1 MRKVFNTYNLLLSL
15 VMAAFIILGG
25 SKPQPA
31 QAQTG
36 SSVRSERSSE
46 KQANMSLDSPRLSV
60 ASDFC
65 INIPTLAT
73 SINQEVSSRIEKMLA
88 SQSVAGQELNR
99 KSAERQNKLLA
110 QRQQW
115 DKNRE
120 AQYDSL
126 YKKAKN
132 EEQKLAVDSFKNE
145 VEKAVLLRRSANQK
159 SMNEFELSIDDYLF
173 SEKNKLALATSNYQ
187 KNLILATSKA
197 VRECSSA
204 SDQSNARPELISTLT
219 QSQSYVKNGNGEN
232 ITIQAQIDEIA
243 SKKRESIKEANLAFD
258 QKISKAKADF
268 ERTFQK

>member
-1 MRKVFNTYNLLLSL
+1 MRKVFNSHSMLLSL

-46 KQANMSLDSPRLSV
+46 KQASMSLDSSRLSV
-60 ASDFC
+60 ANDFC
-65 INIPTLAT
+65 INIPTLAI

>member
-1 MRKVFNTYNLLLSL
+1 MRKVFSTHNYFLLFI
-15 VMAAFIILGG
+15 MAASIVLVG

-36 SSVRSERSSE
+36 SLVRSEGSLE
-46 KQANMSLDSPRLSV
+46 KQANMSLDSSRLSV
-60 ASDFC
+60 ANDFC

-88 SQSVAGQELNR
+88 SQSVVGQELNR
-99 KSAERQNKLLA
+99 KSIERQNKTLA

-126 YKKAKN
+126 YKNAKN
-132 EEQKLAVDSFKNE
+132 DEQKLAVDSFKNE
-145 VEKAVLLRRSANQK
+145 VEKAVLLRRLANQK
-159 SMNEFELSIDDYLF
+159 SMNEFELTIDNYLF

-197 VRECSSA
+197 VRECSTA
-204 SDQSNARPELISTLT
+204 SGQSNARPELISTLT
-219 QSQSYVKNGNGEN
+219 QSQAYIKNGSAEN

-243 SKKRESIKEANLAFD
+243 SRKRESIKEANLVFD

-268 ERTFQK
+268 DQTFEK

>member
-1 MRKVFNTYNLLLSL
+1 MRKVFNTYNMLLSL
-15 VMAAFIILGG
+15 VMAAFIIMGG

-204 SDQSNARPELISTLT
+204 SDQSNARPELISTIT
-219 QSQSYVKNGNGEN
+219 QSQSYVKNGSAEN

>member
-15 VMAAFIILGG
+15 VMVAFMILGG

-46 KQANMSLDSPRLSV
+46 KQASMSLDSSRLSV
-60 ASDFC
+60 ANDFC
-65 INIPTLAT
+65 INIPTLAI

-159 SMNEFELSIDDYLF
+159 SMNEFEITIDGYLF

-204 SDQSNARPELISTLT
+204 SDQSNARPELISTIT
-219 QSQSYVKNGNGEN
+219 QSQSYVKNGSAEN
-232 ITIQAQIDEIA
+232 MTIQAQINEIA